1 MDTLLLEDAIEQIER
16 EMAPAASDGTA
27 LQYPESPGP
36 TRRVKLGV
44 DRNQSAEPELFAFRA
59 LAVTRSYQETEG
71 EPLFTRRARMLERIL
86 HDQPVCI
93 QEGEL
98 IVGMKTPIP
107 RGSPAFPEINCV
119 WLEQHLDTLSTRSN
133 TPFHVSDETKKILRQ
148 EVFPYWRGRQVYDRL
163 MERVPPGDPVWRA
176 DERGVIYNYFTSR
189 TIGHITVSYAKVLN
203 KGMNGIVA
211 DVHQALS
218 KQNPV
223 DPDYEQTKAF
233 LESIIIAANAA
244 VMFANRYAAE
254 ARRLASS
261 EKDTRRKEELERIAS
276 ICEWVPEHPA
286 RTFPEALQS
295 FWFTQ
300 LVLNLETDGHAI
312 SPGRFDQY
320 LYPFY
325 RRSIDSNELTQQE
338 AQELLDLLWVKF
350 DEITL
355 AKDSGE
361 SETSSSY
368 PEFQNLNIGGLTPD
382 GHDATNDL
390 SHMCLTTLEHVKLPQ
405 PQLSAQISTKT
416 PQKFL
421 LRCCEL
427 LRYGTGLPAMF
438 NSDTLVLGMVSR
450 GITLRDARSGSVNG
464 CVTANCDG
472 KDRMASSGYFNLA
485 KCLELA
491 LNDGVDRLTSEQLGP
506 NTGNPGRFATLDD
519 LISAYQEQIAHF
531 VGLKIKY
538 DNHMRQ
544 VYAEHC
550 PVPFTSAVID
560 DCIQKGLD
568 WHAGGA
574 HYNEATV
581 SGVGIGTVADSL
593 AAIEKH
599 VFEDRSVTME
609 QLIQALDEDF
619 GGHEVLRNFLVNK
632 TPHYGNDDDYADS
645 MALLVQKLFCEE
657 VEKHRDIQ
665 GAQYY
670 VNLLPTTSHIALGAV
685 TGATPDGRHASD
697 WLSEGVSPVQ
707 GHDRQGPTAVAK
719 SVGKLDHAR
728 TEGTLLNMRISPQCV
743 EGSEDLHKLAALIR
757 GYFDQG
763 GHHVQFNIVDANT
776 LREAQEHP
784 EHHRNLLVRV
794 AGYSDYFVL
803 LSRDIQEE
811 ILSRTEHTL

>member
-1 MDTLLLEDAIEQIER
+1 METLMTEDILVDQKPGPVA
-16 EMAPAASDGTA
+16 TA
-27 LQYPESPGP
+27 GKRIPSPEPTGP
-36 TRRVKLGV
+36 TRRVMLGV
-44 DRNQSAEPELFAFRA
+44 ERNQSALPELYPFRA
-59 LAVTRSYQETEG
+59 LAVTHSYRETEG
-71 EPLFTRRARMLERIL
+71 QPLFSRRASMLERVL
-86 HDQPVCI
+86 KEQPVLI

-98 IVGMKTPIP
+98 IVGMKTPTP
-107 RGSPAFPEINCV
+107 QGSPAFPEINCT

-133 TPFHVSDETKKILRQ
+133 TPFYVSEETKTILRQ

-163 MERVPPGDPVWRA
+163 MERVPPDDPVWRA

-189 TIGHITVSYAKVLN
+189 SIGHITVGYSKVLN
-203 KGMNGIVA
+203 KGMKGIIA
-211 DVHQALS
+211 DVERALS
-218 KQNPV
+218 KLEPTAL
-223 DPDYEQTKAF
+223 DYSEKKAF
-233 LESIIIAANAA
+233 LESVAVAANAA
-244 VMFANRYAAE
+244 VIFAHRYAAE
-254 ARRLASS
+254 ARRLASTETDS
-261 EKDTRRKEELERIAS
+261 KRKAELEQIAE
-276 ICEWVPEHPA
+276 ICDWVPENPA

-325 RRSIDSNELTQQE
+325 WRSIDSGELSQHE

-382 GHDATNDL
+382 GRDATNEL
-390 SHMCLTTLEHVKLPQ
+390 SYMCLTALEHVKLPQ
-405 PQLSAQISTKT
+405 PQLSAQVSTKS
-416 PQKFL
+416 PQKYL

-427 LRYGTGLPAMF
+427 LRYGMGLPAMF
-438 NSDTLVLGMVSR
+438 NSDTLVLGMVNR
-450 GITLRDARSGSVNG
+450 GISLREARSGSVNG
-464 CVTANCDG
+464 CVTAHCDG

-506 NTGNPGRFATLDD
+506 RTGDPGDFKDFDD
-519 LISAYQEQIAHF
+519 LIQAYREQITHF
-531 VGLKIKY
+531 VALKVTY
-538 DNHMRQ
+538 DNHVRQ

-560 DCIQKGLD
+560 DCIEKGVD

-574 HYNEATV
+574 RYNEATL

-593 AAIEKH
+593 AAIKKH
-599 VFEDRSVTME
+599 VFEDGTIAMDE
-609 QLIQALDEDF
+609 LTQALDEDYRE
-619 GGHEVLRNFLVNK
+619 HEVLRQFLVNR
-632 TPHYGNDDDYADS
+632 TPHYGNDEDYADS
-645 MALLVQKLFCEE
+645 LAVLVQLVFCEE

-665 GAQYY
+665 GAQYHT
-670 VNLLPTTSHIALGAV
+670 NLLPTTSHIALGAV
-685 TGATPDGRHASD
+685 TGATPDGRHATD

-707 GHDRQGPTAVAK
+707 GHDKRGPTAAAK

-728 TEGTLLNMRISPQCV
+728 TEGTLLNMRINPQCV
-743 EGSEDLHKLAALIR
+743 ESSQDLHKLAALIR

-763 GHHVQFNIVDANT
+763 GHHVQFNIVDADI
-776 LREAQEHP
+776 LRDAQDFP
-784 EHHRNLLVRV
+784 EKHRNLLVRV

-803 LSRDIQEE
+803 LSREIQEE